1 MVILVMVT
9 LIMVTVVM
17 VKTVIAVMVLDDIDG
32 TGDDGY
38 GTGANGYDT
47 GDHYEEQQV
56 IVVQSNGGQI
66 MHSGPTAGYQLV
78 TLSCISLIWLNTILT
93 HY

>member
-1 MVILVMVT
+1 MMVVLVMV
-9 LIMVTVVM
+9 LVLMVTM
-17 VKTVIAVMVLDDIDG
+17 
-32 TGDDGY
+32 
-38 GTGANGYDT
+38 
-47 GDHYEEQQV
+47 QQV

-78 TLSCISLIWLNTILT
+78 TFNCTFITFCVSSSYIKLSDSDI